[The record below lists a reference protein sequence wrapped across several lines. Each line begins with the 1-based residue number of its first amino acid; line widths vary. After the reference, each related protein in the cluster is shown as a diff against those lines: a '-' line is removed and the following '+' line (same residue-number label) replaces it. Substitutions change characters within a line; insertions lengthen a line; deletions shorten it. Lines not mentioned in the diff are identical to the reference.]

1 MEIQVLKAQNPLT
14 VPAIVYDRIWVELVE
29 IIAPSPSGD
38 ANASVRLRRYAVQED
53 GSVVTEPDSSL
64 LSIPNIISGSQTDP
78 DLAAAFSAI
87 MAYIAKAGI
96 EQGIIA
102 PPVAT

>member
-1 MEIQVLKAQNPLT
+1 MNITVLKAQNPLA
-14 VPAIVYDRIWVELVE
+14 VPAIVYDRIWVELIE
-29 IIAPSPSGD
+29 IVAPSPSGD
-38 ANASVRLRRYAVQED
+38 ANASVRLRRYAVLDD
-53 GSVVTEPDSSL
+53 GSVATEPDSSL

-96 EQGIIA
+96 EKGVIA
-102 PPVAT
+102 PPVS